1 MDNSLNREEAAPV
14 IGPVTPEQMMA
25 AAAIHAESWQD
36 SHRAVCSPEFLA
48 LHTPQRQKACLE
60 AAIAAGA
67 RLYMLTDG
75 RPVGIVSVRG
85 SCIENLYILPAEQN
99 KGYGSRLLEF
109 AIGQCAG
116 APTLW
121 VLNTNPGA
129 RRLYER
135 RGFRPTGQLVQ
146 HGGGLYEQEFRLDKI

>member
-1 MDNSLNREEAAPV
+1 M
-14 IGPVTPEQMMA
+14 IQPVTPAQLMQ

-36 SHRAVCSPEFLA
+36 SHRAVCSEEFLA
-48 LHTPQRQKACLE
+48 QHTPQRQKACLE
-60 AAIAAGA
+60 AAIAGGA

-75 RPVGIVSVRG
+75 KPVGIVTVRG
-85 SCIENLYILPAEQN
+85 SCIENLYVLPAEQN

-109 AIGQCAG
+109 AIGQCSA

-121 VLNTNPGA
+121 VLNTNRGA

-135 RGFRPTGQLVQ
+135 RGFRPTGQIVR
-146 HGGGLYEQEFRLDKI
+146 HGEDVYEQEFRLDRN

>member
-1 MDNSLNREEAAPV
+1 M
-14 IGPVTPEQMMA
+14 IQPVTPAQLMQ

-36 SHRAVCSPEFLA
+36 SHRAVCSEEFLA
-48 LHTPQRQKACLE
+48 QHTPQRQKACLE
-60 AAIAAGA
+60 AAIAGGA

-75 RPVGIVSVRG
+75 KPVGIVTVRG
-85 SCIENLYILPAEQN
+85 SCIENLYVLPAEQN

-109 AIGQCAG
+109 AIGQCSG

-121 VLNTNPGA
+121 VLNTNRGA

-135 RGFRPTGQLVQ
+135 RGFRPTGQIVRRGEDV
-146 HGGGLYEQEFRLDKI
+146 HEQEFRLDRN

>member
-1 MDNSLNREEAAPV
+1 MD
-14 IGPVTPEQMMA
+14 

-36 SHRAVCSPEFLA
+36 SHRAICSPEFLA
-48 LHTPQRQKACLE
+48 LHTPRRQKACLE

-75 RPVGIVSVRG
+75 KPVGIVSVRG
-85 SCIENLYILPAEQN
+85 SCIENLYVLPAQQN

-109 AIGQCAG
+109 AISQCSG

-135 RGFRPTGQLVQ
+135 RGFCPTGQLVR
-146 HGGGLYEQEFRLDKI
+146 HGGELCEQEFRLDEKSKPPA